1 MLHVT
6 CSIIVQNEKILICQR
21 SARMKLPMKWEFPGG
36 KIELGESK
44 EECLKREIR
53 EELGIEINIDKAL
66 TPIKYHY
73 PTFSICLYPYI
84 CTFKSGTLQA
94 TEHAQTIW
102 VDKKDLINYDWAEAD
117 IPIVNEYVNL

>member
-21 SARMKLPMKWEFPGG
+21 SAKMKLPMKWEFPGG

-44 EECLKREIR
+44 EECLKREIK
-53 EELGIEINIDKAL
+53 EELGIEVNIDKAL
-66 TPIKYHY
+66 TPVKHHY

-84 CTFKSGTLQA
+84 CTFESGILQA
-94 TEHAQTIW
+94 TEHAQTMW
-102 VDKKDLINYDWAEAD
+102 VDKNDLINYDWAEAD
-117 IPIVNEYVNL
+117 IPIINEYVNL